1 MCVMS
6 ILQRLTGPN
15 IFLLIPGC
23 CYILLLHTAI
33 MGCYLLLFL
42 LLSLQHHEGTCCN
55 RNHAVYGKCGFILN
69 AHGNYSWCHL
79 GAAERRRACVTYEWA
94 GSLRRLND
102 HSGWGG
108 VRWGDGDMGEW
119 TGCVCRVSL
128 LLCVK
133 GCWCSSRRSHTVPHT
148 AGMGCYNVTHG
159 EDPHLTLCQHCG
171 EASHTYM
178 HAHAW
183 HTLCDLLT
191 FLSLW
196 EQYLLQCEIC
206 MPFCWTHLFG
216 FLHQSKHLS
225 WSVSP
230 SVHFSPGKSACKNR
244 ERTWVRKRYLCLVR
258 GCFYNM
264 RNVQYSKA
272 VFHAVNKVFMCVGIM
287 CLEKNRISVW
297 QFIARAW

>member
-1 MCVMS
+1 MRVMS

-42 LLSLQHHEGTCCN
+42 LLSLQHHKGTCCN

-171 EASHTYM
+171 EASHTHICTHM
-178 HAHAW
+178 HDTHCVTCSRFCRCENNICFSVRFVCLSVGLTCLAFCTRASICPGLFPPRCISLRANLPAKTGSEHEWGSDTYVSCVVVFIIWEMYNTARQCFTLLIRSLCVWVSCAW
-183 HTLCDLLT
+183 RKT
-191 FLSLW
+191 
-196 EQYLLQCEIC
+196 EYL
-206 MPFCWTHLFG
+206 FD
-216 FLHQSKHLS
+216 SS
-225 WSVSP
+225 
-230 SVHFSPGKSACKNR
+230 
-244 ERTWVRKRYLCLVR
+244 
-258 GCFYNM
+258 
-264 RNVQYSKA
+264 
-272 VFHAVNKVFMCVGIM
+272 
-287 CLEKNRISVW
+287 
-297 QFIARAW
+297 